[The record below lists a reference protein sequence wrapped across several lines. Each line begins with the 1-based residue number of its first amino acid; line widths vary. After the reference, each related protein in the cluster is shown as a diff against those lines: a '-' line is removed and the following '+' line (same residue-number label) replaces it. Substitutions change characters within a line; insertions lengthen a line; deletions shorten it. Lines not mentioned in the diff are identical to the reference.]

1 MRRQGARFRIFEYD
15 RNDSTGRL
23 RFVGEITAAEA
34 TINWSVKLAS
44 RKAAGPMMMTNAADP
59 MGEGVNVVT
68 PGTTNRNNP
77 PSGFTRTDLVATVSL
92 SATGKNA
99 KPTPGGEPKGKIL
112 GRDLYIGE
120 VRTDAN
126 GCLIVLAGM
135 GEAKSWANPAV
146 ELSSFLNNETWY
158 DDIADGPVDATV
170 QVGSGAPEPATGA
183 WVIAAPPDF
192 APDNAPVTSLY
203 DIALQASNAPL
214 PNPLTYPQ
222 DILPILQR
230 AAALFFV
237 NSEPVWR
244 AVRNDL
250 ATLTDLAD
258 NGSGAAANRKKVRE
272 SLRLAEGPTGQIG
285 QIADFKMTQQ
295 QRAILDSWV
304 EGRFQSAADPNRA
317 ALSMPQMLDRA
328 SLERCIGGGFF
339 PGIEAGLLLREP
351 TLYSE
356 FGRFT
361 RDDFSD
367 FGNVKR
373 RLEPGMVTERM
384 ACPWQADFMQCSRNW
399 WPAQRPDRTGRNANG
414 SERPRWHRGVC
425 IDENEQSTESM
436 QNMVDLFGKLGVVA
450 ADSSGGTPGFI
461 EKGRHPDLDASA

>member
-23 RFVGEITAAEA
+23 SLVREITAAEA

-77 PSGFTRTDLVATVSL
+77 PSGFTRADLVATVSL

-146 ELSSFLNNETWY
+146 ELSSFLNNATWY

-170 QVGSGAPEPATGA
+170 QVGSQAPEPAIGA

-222 DILPILQR
+222 DILP
-230 AAALFFV
+230 
-237 NSEPVWR
+237 N
-244 AVRNDL
+244 
-250 ATLTDLAD
+250 
-258 NGSGAAANRKKVRE
+258 
-272 SLRLAEGPTGQIG
+272 
-285 QIADFKMTQQ
+285 
-295 QRAILDSWV
+295 
-304 EGRFQSAADPNRA
+304 SAA
-317 ALSMPQMLDRA
+317 S
-328 SLERCIGGGFF
+328 SCSV
-339 PGIEAGLLLREP
+339 LR
-351 TLYSE
+351 
-356 FGRFT
+356 
-361 RDDFSD
+361 
-367 FGNVKR
+367 
-373 RLEPGMVTERM
+373 
-384 ACPWQADFMQCSRNW
+384 Q
-399 WPAQRPDRTGRNANG
+399 
-414 SERPRWHRGVC
+414 
-425 IDENEQSTESM
+425 
-436 QNMVDLFGKLGVVA
+436 
-450 ADSSGGTPGFI
+450 
-461 EKGRHPDLDASA
+461 